1 MDINKIIKSSPAF
14 ILPAIINL
22 LTLLVLT
29 RSLNLS
35 DYGKLSLAL
44 ITIEFSQGIIFQWI
58 KLAMVRF
65 YNAEKKSDTISLGLH
80 FSVVLCVML
89 SGGFIILLHPY
100 FCNIDKIYILFII
113 LGIIGRGFF
122 YFLLDFIRMTNDDLK
137 KYTIVSLTS
146 NTFYFVPALLY
157 VFFVKVPHI
166 NSILGFQ
173 VIGII
178 LLMFIILIKK
188 YKITIVAFKDYKK
201 KHEYI
206 EFIRYGAPL
215 ILVFVA
221 TSAFVR
227 IDRFIIEHNLGLVQ
241 LGTYSAAYS
250 LSNLAISSFFSIITL
265 PTYPEIIR
273 KLNSGDT
280 LQAKKIYQN
289 NGNLI
294 LCIGIPMVIACF
306 FLNELLC
313 DIFFGDKGSKIA
325 LIFPFVVVGTF
336 LINFKTHYFDQ
347 IFQFAKKTN
356 FLMGLGLLLG
366 IIHFFLSYY
375 LSTIYGS
382 RGVASSVIVLNAL
395 AIFFIYF
402 YSKSFFKIIF
412 NFKVII
418 FISMSLLISII
429 FLISKYYF

>member
-1 MDINKIIKSSPAF
+1 MNINKIIKSSPAF

-29 RSLNLS
+29 RSLSLT

-65 YNAEKKSDTISLGLH
+65 YNAEKKSDSLSVGLH
-80 FSVVLCVML
+80 FNILICL
-89 SGGFIILLHPY
+89 LLFIGYLIFLHPY
-100 FCNIDKIYILFII
+100 FNEDKVYILFIT

-137 KYTIVSLTS
+137 KYTIVSVTS
-146 NTFYFVPALLY
+146 NIFYYVPALIY
-157 VFFVKVPHI
+157 VFVVKSAQI
-166 NSILGFQ
+166 NSILGVQ
-173 VIGII
+173 AIGIV

-188 YKITIVAFKDYKK
+188 YKIIIVAFKDYKT

-221 TSAFVR
+221 ASAFVR
-227 IDRFIIEHNLGLVQ
+227 IDRFIIEHNLGLAQ
-241 LGTYSAAYS
+241 LGTYSAAFS

-280 LQAKKIYQN
+280 LEAKKIYQN

-294 LCIGIPMVIACF
+294 LCIGIPIVIACF
-306 FLNELLC
+306 FLNEFLC
-313 DIFFGDKGSKIA
+313 NIFFGDKGLKIA
-325 LIFPFVVVGTF
+325 LIFPFVVIGTF

-382 RGVASSVIVLNAL
+382 RGVATSVIVLNAL

-402 YSKSFFKIIF
+402 YSKSFFRIIF

>member
-1 MDINKIIKSSPAF
+1 MNINKIIKSSPAF

-29 RSLNLS
+29 RSLSLT

-65 YNAEKKSDTISLGLH
+65 YNAEKKSDSLSVGLH
-80 FSVVLCVML
+80 FNILICL
-89 SGGFIILLHPY
+89 LLFIGYLIFLHPY
-100 FCNIDKIYILFII
+100 FNEDKVYILFIT

-137 KYTIVSLTS
+137 KYTIVSVTS
-146 NTFYFVPALLY
+146 NIFYYVPALIY
-157 VFFVKVPHI
+157 VFVVKSAQI
-166 NSILGFQ
+166 NSILGVQ
-173 VIGII
+173 AIGIV

-188 YKITIVAFKDYKK
+188 YKIIIVAFKDYKT

-221 TSAFVR
+221 ASAFVR
-227 IDRFIIEHNLGLVQ
+227 IDRFIIEHNLGLAQ
-241 LGTYSAAYS
+241 LGTYSAAFS

-280 LQAKKIYQN
+280 LEAKKIYQN

-294 LCIGIPMVIACF
+294 LCIGIPIVIACF
-306 FLNELLC
+306 FLNEFLC
-313 DIFFGDKGSKIA
+313 NIFFGDKGLKIA
-325 LIFPFVVVGTF
+325 LIFPFVVIGTF

-356 FLMGLGLLLG
+356 FLMGLGLFLG

-382 RGVASSVIVLNAL
+382 RGVASSVIALNAL

-402 YSKSFFKIIF
+402 YSRSFFKIIF

-418 FISMSLLISII
+418 FVSISLLISII
-429 FLISKYYF
+429 ILISKYYF

>member
-1 MDINKIIKSSPAF
+1 MNFNKIIKSSPAF
-14 ILPAIINL
+14 ILPAVINL

-29 RSLNLS
+29 RSLNLT

-65 YNAEKKSDTISLGLH
+65 YNAEKKSDSISLGLH
-80 FSVVLCVML
+80 FSVVLCLIL
-89 SGGFIILLHPY
+89 SVGFTILLHPY
-100 FCNIDKIYILFII
+100 FCNIDKIYILLII

-137 KYTIVSLTS
+137 KYTIVSLAS
-146 NTFYFVPALLY
+146 NIFYCVPALIY
-157 VFFVKVPHI
+157 VFFVKVPNI
-166 NSILGFQ
+166 NAILVVQ

-178 LLMFIILIKK
+178 LLMFIIMIKK
-188 YKITIVAFKDYKK
+188 YKIIIVAFKDYKT

-221 TSAFVR
+221 ASAFVR
-227 IDRFIIEHNLGLVQ
+227 IDRFIIEHNLGLAQ
-241 LGTYSAAYS
+241 LGTYSAAFS

-273 KLNSGDT
+273 KLNIGEI
-280 LQAKKIYQN
+280 LEAKKIYQT

-294 LCIGIPMVIACF
+294 LSIGVPLVLACLF
-306 FLNELLC
+306 FNEFFC
-313 DIFFGDKGSKIA
+313 SIFFGNKGAKIA
-325 LIFPFVVVGTF
+325 VIFPFVVIGTF
-336 LINFKTHYFDQ
+336 LLNFKTHYFDQ
-347 IFQFAKKTN
+347 IFQFAKKTK
-356 FLMGLGLLLG
+356 FLMGLGIVLG

-382 RGVASSVIVLNAL
+382 KGVASSVIALNAL

-418 FISMSLLISII
+418 FVSISLLVSII